1 MTAIVKSFE
10 GGRRGRGLWKR
21 IRKNWTAYVFISPFY
36 ILFSVFGLFSLLFS
50 FYVSFH
56 RWDGLTPMRSWGVK
70 NYVEL
75 FGDQKFFDAIKTTAF
90 LLAMDFPLKVF
101 TPLLLAVMLNS
112 RLLRGRGFFRT
123 GYYLPEVTSSVV
135 VAIVFGALYNRNSG
149 IFNQALSSVGLSP
162 ISWLQDPL
170 WARMSLVILSG
181 WWSQGYHMLIYLAGL
196 QGIPQDIV
204 EAAIVD
210 GASRLQIFFKITM
223 PLLRPMIVFTS
234 LITVNSGLQRFAEP
248 YLLTNGGPGFATQT
262 LILYLYT
269 KAFRG
274 FRLGFSSAMGYSLI
288 QLRLG
293 KED

>member
-234 LITVNSGLQRFAEP
+234 LITVNSIPSDEWR
-248 YLLTNGGPGFATQT
+248 PGVRHPNPDP
-262 LILYLYT
+262 LPLYQ
-269 KAFRG
+269 G
-274 FRLGFSSAMGYSLI
+274 I
-288 QLRLG
+288 
-293 KED
+293 